1 MAKRGFRGERK
12 RNPLPVHI
20 LSYSEASP
28 EERGCVVTEKESS
41 PLPSP
46 KERGN
51 VVTEIVTERGNVMTG
66 IISVVV
72 LPFRFYLRKLC
83 VKHS

>member
-1 MAKRGFRGERK
+1 M
-12 RNPLPVHI
+12 
-20 LSYSEASP
+20 
-28 EERGCVVTEKESS
+28 TEKESS

-51 VVTEIVTERGNVMTG
+51 VVTEIVTERGKVVTG